1 MKVYYF
7 LNNMTESNYN
17 FFLKKLLLIE
27 KEKDIDIIITKYYKK
42 VWIKWAEYINDAAFL
57 EALIFLKE
65 FLKKNM
71 WAIKDIEWIR
81 EKNFVLYMNDI
92 YMFNEESWVLQKWK
106 KVFVTSRDS
115 WYNPFFLCLNEISK
129 YNEDIKLLKPN
140 LKELKWMYFDKWY
153 FTSKLLY
160 NWSKY
165 LWKVAFPLMMK
176 KDSDSIKSLLL
187 FINSKFWD
195 KIVIKWAM
203 WEMWN
208 QVRAIRLSDH
218 DIDKL
223 AKDLE
228 KKYFY
233 LNCYWFNV
241 PYFVEY
247 YDIKNEFRIYYTRD
261 YYNNKLKVFSV
272 KKKNNE
278 IIWEWDI
285 FSKDSLAMYKDI
297 NVTRSIWDIDDFKV
311 RYKYIIDSLDEISST
326 LTLETWVIELAD
338 LWEKGVKFIE
348 VNQLW
353 WSLMFPWK
361 DEEKMKDLYSEM
373 WNNMFMRIW
382 L

>member
-1 MKVYYF
+1 
-7 LNNMTESNYN
+7 MTESNYN

-42 VWIKWAEYINDAAFL
+42 VGIKGAEYINDAAFL

-71 WAIKDIEWIR
+71 GAIKDIEWIR

-92 YMFNEESWVLQKWK
+92 YMFNEESWVLQKGK

-140 LKELKWMYFDKWY
+140 LKELKWMYFDKGY

-160 NWSKY
+160 NGSKY
-165 LWKVAFPLMMK
+165 LGKVAFPLMMK

-187 FINSKFWD
+187 FINSKFGD
-195 KIVIKWAM
+195 KIVIKGAM
-203 WEMWN
+203 GEMGN

-233 LNCYWFNV
+233 LNCYGFNV

-278 IIWEWDI
+278 IIGEGDI

-297 NVTRSIWDIDDFKV
+297 NVTRSIGDIDDFKV

-326 LTLETWVIELAD
+326 LTLETGVIELAD
-338 LWEKGVKFIE
+338 LGEKGVKFIE
-348 VNQLW
+348 VNQLGG
-353 WSLMFPWK
+353 SLMFPGK

-373 WNNMFMRIW
+373 WNNMFMRIG